1 VKPELPSNMQNRLR
15 IIIEKSYYIYE
26 RYNLHSTFTLLY
38 HEKPLSVTELGT
50 FVRKSDHFLQVDEHH
65 YFINFL
71 YVTQEQAYK
80 AAENLIYSLDKHF
93 TNQTSLIAIDT
104 FDPIKTPTGVYNRL
118 FDILNIVKEN
128 PYNRIEDETVF

>member
-1 VKPELPSNMQNRLR
+1 MKPELPVNMKNRLR
-15 IIIEKSYYIYE
+15 ILIEKSYYIDE
-26 RYNLHSTFTLLY
+26 RYSLHSTFTLLY
-38 HEKPLSVTELGT
+38 HEQPLSVTELGS

-71 YVTQEQAYK
+71 YITHEQAFK
-80 AAENLIYSLDKHF
+80 SAQNLIESLDGYFK
-93 TNQTSLIAIDT
+93 NQTSAIAIDT

-118 FDILNIVKEN
+118 FDILNIIKED